1 MQTPG
6 QMSLINYMVYSK
18 SKKSTFLPWNI
29 ASVRTPT
36 LTFGSLTFRQHYTCD
51 VQPHCLQLF
60 PDIQCDLEEVYVGT
74 EKERVDVVD
83 PSCDRGSGTPFRQI
97 RQVCSWAS
105 YITPVS

>member
-1 MQTPG
+1 
-6 QMSLINYMVYSK
+6 MSLINYMVYSK

-36 LTFGSLTFRQHYTCD
+36 LTFRQHYTCD

-83 PSCDRGSGTPFRQI
+83 PSLVIAEVVPLFGGYVKYAVGHPTSHPFHEFFVKEI
-97 RQVCSWAS
+97 
-105 YITPVS
+105 III